1 MTQNSSSSTDKRTE
15 RKYSD
20 NLFYSALKRENG
32 EADTATIASH
42 VGCTRR
48 TAHNRLNL
56 LANGDELSKRTV
68 GGAILWRLD
77 SLAIPQVD
85 TSDLDQTWRSAPKR
99 WSDSLHK
106 IAPYVGGFPASLAN
120 YFIKRF
126 TNSGDVVLDPF
137 CGGGTA
143 PLEAL
148 FLNRTAWASD
158 AFSYAHTLTTAKCD
172 PLPRDELTTYLD
184 QKLDESDTID
194 NTNFR
199 LLDNEDLHVFY
210 SDYTLDQLLRLREV
224 LADDTSREA
233 MYLKALVC
241 GVLHGPSEM
250 FLSLS
255 TRDTFSGST
264 DYVRRYAEKNN
275 LERPERDIR
284 DSVLRK
290 QDLLERDPWPTNPDS
305 NVVKA
310 DARDLPFEN
319 NNADLILTSPPYMR
333 VLDYAWNN
341 WIRLWWL
348 NDDRDQER
356 DKLDITASESKY
368 RDFVRETLQEMERK
382 LAPGGYIVLI
392 VGDVRKNLTN
402 HVEYIN
408 TAYLIAEEAADHTDL
423 IPRQI
428 INDDYDLDHRN
439 YARANR
445 LRYDY
450 DKDTTEEKAMSRLDR
465 CLILSNHDHQL
476 PDSDTVDL
484 AWDA

>member
-1 MTQNSSSSTDKRTE
+1 
-15 RKYSD
+15 
-20 NLFYSALKRENG
+20 
-32 EADTATIASH
+32 
-42 VGCTRR
+42 
-48 TAHNRLNL
+48 
-56 LANGDELSKRTV
+56 
-68 GGAILWRLD
+68 
-77 SLAIPQVD
+77 
-85 TSDLDQTWRSAPKR
+85 
-99 WSDSLHK
+99 
-106 IAPYVGGFPASLAN
+106 
-120 YFIKRF
+120 
-126 TNSGDVVLDPF
+126 
-137 CGGGTA
+137 
-143 PLEAL
+143 
-148 FLNRTAWASD
+148 
-158 AFSYAHTLTTAKCD
+158 
-172 PLPRDELTTYLD
+172 
-184 QKLDESDTID
+184 
-194 NTNFR
+194 
-199 LLDNEDLHVFY
+199 
-210 SDYTLDQLLRLREV
+210 
-224 LADDTSREA
+224 
-233 MYLKALVC
+233 
-241 GVLHGPSEM
+241 M